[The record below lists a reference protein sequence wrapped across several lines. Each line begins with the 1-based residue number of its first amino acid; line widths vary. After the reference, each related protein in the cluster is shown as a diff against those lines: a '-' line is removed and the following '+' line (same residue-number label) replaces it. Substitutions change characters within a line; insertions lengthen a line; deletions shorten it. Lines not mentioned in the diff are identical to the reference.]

1 MTERRV
7 EPGEQHP
14 EEWRADLNPEGMAGV
29 NHGQMGARSEQD
41 APTAADIDELHQ
53 RLEGFTSDELQ
64 QIPVLAAGTRLK
76 QGATYIDLRDNQPEE
91 FTATA
96 EMSAGTDN
104 WYVPKSEVGYQ
115 LWNRLIGV
123 QQPERRGEGDA
134 S

>member
-1 MTERRV
+1 MTDRRV

-29 NHGQMGARSEQD
+29 TGQNSR
-41 APTAADIDELHQ
+41 TAADIDDLHE
-53 RLEGFTSDELQ
+53 RLDEFTSDELR
-64 QIPVLAAGTRLK
+64 QIPVIAEGARLK
-76 QGATYIDLRDNQPEE
+76 QGATYIDLRDNNPGEL
-91 FTATA
+91 TATA
-96 EMSAGTDN
+96 EMSAGVNN

-123 QQPERRGEGDA
+123 QQPERRGEADA